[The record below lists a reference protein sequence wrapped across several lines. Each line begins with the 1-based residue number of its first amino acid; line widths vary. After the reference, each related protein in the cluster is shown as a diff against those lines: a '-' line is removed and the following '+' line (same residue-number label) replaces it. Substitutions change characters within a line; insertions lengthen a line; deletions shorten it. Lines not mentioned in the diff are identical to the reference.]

1 MSFFLLN
8 KTKMCN
14 NSSVINMF
22 KEELKLVPNK
32 PGSYQMYDESDT
44 VIYVGKAKNLKKRL
58 SSYFRG
64 THTGKTAKMISN
76 IAYFKYIVT
85 NTELES
91 FILEINLIKK
101 YNPKYN
107 ILLKDDKSFPFIK
120 INMKEKYPRVMVAR
134 RPKRDGSL
142 LFGPYVTGIR
152 ISEMMG
158 LIKWAY
164 PIRWCNTNFDGK
176 KPAKRP
182 CLHGEIGNCLAPCA
196 FPEREKEYL
205 DNIQKIINF
214 LNGDNKDIKIQ
225 LEKKMKSLASQ
236 MRFEEALEV
245 KNLLSALDILDAQII
260 TTLTS
265 SSNID
270 VFTLAS
276 SDELSAVNVMKIRA
290 GKNIGQF
297 NFPDEEVVGEK
308 SEILQSFISSYY
320 VEAQD
325 LPREILLEEYM
336 KESGS
341 LIENF
346 LYEKF
351 GKNVKVLFPEKGI
364 KRKLVDNSVKN
375 AENFVFASRD
385 KFERHKKLTTDALK
399 ELSEI
404 LKLDKIYRIE
414 GYDISNI
421 SGTNNVASMV
431 VFENGEPAKKEY
443 RKFKIKTVEGANDF
457 ACLQE
462 TLKRRLQSLKDGQK
476 NLDTKPDLILIDGGL
491 GQLHSVK
498 EIINE
503 FNMDIPVVSLAKQ
516 DEEIFTTSSSAPIR
530 LEKNNYALRLLQRV
544 RDESHRFAVL
554 YHRNLRG
561 QSLTSFLQEIP
572 GIGKATSEK
581 IWKHFKTKENI
592 FNAPPEAFAEIEG
605 ISEAKAIEIYNGI
618 HKE

>member
-1 MSFFLLN
+1 MVSEKIKEKVKLLPVSPGVYIMHD
-8 KTKMCN
+8 KTGK
-14 NSSVINMF
+14 
-22 KEELKLVPNK
+22 
-32 PGSYQMYDESDT
+32 
-44 VIYVGKAKNLKKRL
+44 VIYVGKAKKLKNRVKTYFD
-58 SSYFRG
+58 SSA
-64 THTGKTAKMISN
+64 KTQKTYALVSN
-76 IAYFKYIVT
+76 VEDFEYILT
-85 NTELES
+85 NSEQDAFSLES
-91 FILEINLIKK
+91 NLIHK
-101 YNPKYN
+101 YKPRYN

-176 KPAKRP
+176 KPLARP

-196 FPEREKEYL
+196 FPEREEKYMK
-205 DNIQKIINF
+205 NIQKIINF
-214 LNGDNKDIKIQ
+214 LNGDNKDIKIR
-225 LEKKMKSLASQ
+225 LENKMKDLASQ

-245 KNLLSALDILDAQII
+245 KNLLSSLEILDAQII
-260 TTLTS
+260 TTLSS

-270 VFTLAS
+270 VFTLSS
-276 SDELSAVNVMKIRA
+276 SDELSAVNVMKIRG

-297 NFPDEEVVGEK
+297 NYPDEEVVGEK

-325 LPREILLEEYM
+325 LPREILLDESM
-336 KESGS
+336 KDSGT

-346 LYEKF
+346 LFEKF
-351 GKNVKVLFPEKGI
+351 GKKVTVLFPEKGT
-364 KRKLVDNSVKN
+364 KRKLVENSMRN

-399 ELSEI
+399 ELSDI
-404 LKLDKIYRIE
+404 LNVKNINRIE

-462 TLKRRLQSLKDGQK
+462 TLKRRLQSLKEGQK

-491 GQLHSVK
+491 GQLHSVQ
-498 EIINE
+498 EIINQ
-503 FNMDIPVVSLAKQ
+503 FGKSIPVVSLAKQ
-516 DEEIFTTSSSAPIR
+516 DEEIFTTSSSVPIR
-530 LEKNNYALRLLQRV
+530 LERNNYALRLLQRV

-561 QSLTSFLQEIP
+561 QSLTSFLQQIP
-572 GIGKATSEK
+572 GVGKTTSEK

-592 FNAPPEAFAEIEG
+592 FNAGIDAFCEIDG
-605 ISEAKAIEIYNGI
+605 ISESKAIEIYKGI

>member
-1 MSFFLLN
+1 MISEKIKEKVKLLPASPGVYIMHD
-8 KTKMCN
+8 KTGK
-14 NSSVINMF
+14 
-22 KEELKLVPNK
+22 
-32 PGSYQMYDESDT
+32 
-44 VIYVGKAKNLKKRL
+44 VIYVGKAKKLKNRVKTYFD
-58 SSYFRG
+58 SSA
-64 THTGKTAKMISN
+64 KTQKTYALVSN
-76 IAYFKYIVT
+76 VEDFEYILT
-85 NTELES
+85 NSEQDAFSLES
-91 FILEINLIKK
+91 NLIHK
-101 YNPKYN
+101 YKPRYN

-176 KPAKRP
+176 KPLARP

-196 FPEREKEYL
+196 YPEREEEYMK
-205 DNIQKIINF
+205 NIQMIINF
-214 LNGDNKDIKIQ
+214 LNGDNKDIKIR
-225 LEKKMKSLASQ
+225 LENKMKDLASQ

-245 KNLLSALDILDAQII
+245 KNLLSSLEILDAQII
-260 TTLTS
+260 TTLSS

-270 VFTLAS
+270 VFTLSS
-276 SDELSAVNVMKIRA
+276 SDELSAVNVMKIRG

-297 NFPDEEVVGEK
+297 NYPDEEVVGEK

-325 LPREILLEEYM
+325 LPREILLDESM
-336 KESGS
+336 KDSGT

-346 LYEKF
+346 LFEKF
-351 GKNVKVLFPEKGI
+351 GKKVTVLFPEKGT
-364 KRKLVDNSVKN
+364 KRKLVENSMRN

-399 ELSEI
+399 ELSDI
-404 LKLDKIYRIE
+404 LNVENINRIE

-462 TLKRRLQSLKDGQK
+462 TLKRRLQSLKEGQK

-491 GQLHSVK
+491 GQLHSVQ
-498 EIINE
+498 EIINQ
-503 FNMDIPVVSLAKQ
+503 FGMSIPVVSLAKQ

-530 LEKNNYALRLLQRV
+530 LERNNYALRLLQRV

-572 GIGKATSEK
+572 GVGKTTSEK

-592 FNAPPEAFAEIEG
+592 FNAGIDAFCEIDG
-605 ISEAKAIEIYNGI
+605 ISESKAIEIYKGI

>member
-1 MSFFLLN
+1 MKKLLVKSRKFCKVSF
-8 KTKMCN
+8 
-14 NSSVINMF
+14 
-22 KEELKLVPNK
+22 
-32 PGSYQMYDESDT
+32 
-44 VIYVGKAKNLKKRL
+44 
-58 SSYFRG
+58 
-64 THTGKTAKMISN
+64 H
-76 IAYFKYIVT
+76 
-85 NTELES
+85 
-91 FILEINLIKK
+91 
-101 YNPKYN
+101 
-107 ILLKDDKSFPFIK
+107 
-120 INMKEKYPRVMVAR
+120 
-134 RPKRDGSL
+134 
-142 LFGPYVTGIR
+142 
-152 ISEMMG
+152 
-158 LIKWAY
+158 
-164 PIRWCNTNFDGK
+164 
-176 KPAKRP
+176 
-182 CLHGEIGNCLAPCA
+182 
-196 FPEREKEYL
+196 
-205 DNIQKIINF
+205 
-214 LNGDNKDIKIQ
+214 
-225 LEKKMKSLASQ
+225 
-236 MRFEEALEV
+236 
-245 KNLLSALDILDAQII
+245 
-260 TTLTS
+260 
-265 SSNID
+265 
-270 VFTLAS
+270 
-276 SDELSAVNVMKIRA
+276 
-290 GKNIGQF
+290 
-297 NFPDEEVVGEK
+297 
-308 SEILQSFISSYY
+308 

-351 GKNVKVLFPEKGI
+351 GKNVKVLFPEKGT

-516 DEEIFTTSSSAPIR
+516 DEEIFTTSSSVPIR

-572 GIGKATSEK
+572 GIGKTTSEK

>member
-1 MSFFLLN
+1 MISEKIKEKVKLLPASPGVYIMHD
-8 KTKMCN
+8 KTGK
-14 NSSVINMF
+14 
-22 KEELKLVPNK
+22 
-32 PGSYQMYDESDT
+32 
-44 VIYVGKAKNLKKRL
+44 VIYVGKAKKLKNRVKTYFD
-58 SSYFRG
+58 SSA
-64 THTGKTAKMISN
+64 KTQKTYALVSN
-76 IAYFKYIVT
+76 VEDYEYILT
-85 NTELES
+85 NSEQDAFSLES
-91 FILEINLIKK
+91 NLIHK
-101 YNPKYN
+101 YKPRYN

-176 KPAKRP
+176 KPLARP

-196 FPEREKEYL
+196 YPEREEEYMK
-205 DNIQKIINF
+205 NIQKIINF
-214 LNGDNKDIKIQ
+214 LNGDNKDIKIR
-225 LEKKMKSLASQ
+225 LENKMKDLASQ

-245 KNLLSALDILDAQII
+245 KNLLSSLEILDAQII
-260 TTLTS
+260 TTLSS

-270 VFTLAS
+270 VFTLSS
-276 SDELSAVNVMKIRA
+276 SDELSAVNVMKIRG

-297 NFPDEEVVGEK
+297 NYPDEEVVGEK

-325 LPREILLEEYM
+325 LPREILLDESM
-336 KESGS
+336 KDSGT

-346 LYEKF
+346 LFEKF
-351 GKNVKVLFPEKGI
+351 GKKVTVLFPEKGT
-364 KRKLVDNSVKN
+364 KRKLVENSMRN

-399 ELSEI
+399 ELSDI
-404 LKLDKIYRIE
+404 LNVENINRIE

-462 TLKRRLQSLKDGQK
+462 TLKRRLQSLKEGQK

-491 GQLHSVK
+491 GQLHSVQ
-498 EIINE
+498 EIINQ
-503 FNMDIPVVSLAKQ
+503 FGMSIPVVSLAKQ
-516 DEEIFTTSSSAPIR
+516 DEEIFTTSSSVPIR
-530 LEKNNYALRLLQRV
+530 LERNNYALRLLQRV

-572 GIGKATSEK
+572 GVGKTTSEK

-592 FNAPPEAFAEIEG
+592 FNAGIDAFCEIDG
-605 ISEAKAIEIYNGI
+605 ISESKAIEIYKGI

>member
-1 MSFFLLN
+1 MISEKIKEKVKLLPASPGVYIMHD
-8 KTKMCN
+8 KTGK
-14 NSSVINMF
+14 
-22 KEELKLVPNK
+22 
-32 PGSYQMYDESDT
+32 
-44 VIYVGKAKNLKKRL
+44 VIYVGKAKKLKNRVKTYFD
-58 SSYFRG
+58 SSA
-64 THTGKTAKMISN
+64 KTQKTYALVSN
-76 IAYFKYIVT
+76 VEDFEYILT
-85 NTELES
+85 NSEQDAFSLES
-91 FILEINLIKK
+91 NLIHK
-101 YNPKYN
+101 YKPRYN

-176 KPAKRP
+176 KPLARP

-196 FPEREKEYL
+196 YPEREEEYMK
-205 DNIQKIINF
+205 NIQKIINF
-214 LNGDNKDIKIQ
+214 LNGDNKDIKIR
-225 LEKKMKSLASQ
+225 LENKMKDLASQ

-245 KNLLSALDILDAQII
+245 KNLLSSLEILDAQII
-260 TTLTS
+260 TTLSS

-270 VFTLAS
+270 VFTLSS
-276 SDELSAVNVMKIRA
+276 SDELSAVNVMKIRG

-297 NFPDEEVVGEK
+297 NYPDEEVVGEK

-325 LPREILLEEYM
+325 LPREILLDESM
-336 KESGS
+336 KDSGT

-346 LYEKF
+346 LFEKF
-351 GKNVKVLFPEKGI
+351 GKKVTVLFPEKGT
-364 KRKLVDNSVKN
+364 KRKLVENSMRN

-399 ELSEI
+399 ELSDI
-404 LKLDKIYRIE
+404 LNVENINRIE

-462 TLKRRLQSLKDGQK
+462 TLKRRLQSLKEGQK

-491 GQLHSVK
+491 GQLHSVQ
-498 EIINE
+498 EIINQ
-503 FNMDIPVVSLAKQ
+503 FGMSIPVVSLAKQ
-516 DEEIFTTSSSAPIR
+516 DEEIFTTSSSVPIR
-530 LEKNNYALRLLQRV
+530 LERNNYALRLLQRV

-572 GIGKATSEK
+572 GVGKTTSEK

-592 FNAPPEAFAEIEG
+592 FNAGIDAFCEIDG
-605 ISEAKAIEIYNGI
+605 ISESKAIEIYKGI

>member
-1 MSFFLLN
+1 MVSEKIKEKVKLLPALPGVYIMHD
-8 KTKMCN
+8 KTGK
-14 NSSVINMF
+14 
-22 KEELKLVPNK
+22 
-32 PGSYQMYDESDT
+32 
-44 VIYVGKAKNLKKRL
+44 VIYVGKAKKLKNRVKT
-58 SSYFRG
+58 YFDASQ
-64 THTGKTAKMISN
+64 KTQKTYALVSN
-76 IAYFKYIVT
+76 VEDFEYILT
-85 NTELES
+85 NSEQDAFSLES
-91 FILEINLIKK
+91 NLIKK
-101 YNPKYN
+101 YKPRYN

-120 INMKEKYPRVMVAR
+120 INMKEKYPRVQVAR

-152 ISEMMG
+152 IGEIMG

-176 KPAKRP
+176 KQAKRP

-205 DNIQKIINF
+205 ENIKKIVDF

-225 LEKKMKSLASQ
+225 LEKRMHSLASE

-245 KNLLSALDILDAQII
+245 RNLLSALDVLDSQII
-260 TTLTS
+260 TTLSS

-270 VFTLAS
+270 VFALSS

-308 SEILQSFISSYY
+308 SEILQSFMSSYY
-320 VEAQD
+320 VESQD
-325 LPREILLEEYM
+325 LPREILLENYM
-336 KESGS
+336 SESKE
-341 LIENF
+341 LLENF
-346 LYEKF
+346 LFEKF
-351 GKNVKVLFPEKGI
+351 QKKVIITIPERGT
-364 KRKLVDNSVKN
+364 KRKLVENCLRN

-404 LKLDKIYRIE
+404 LKVENISRIE

-431 VFENGEPAKKEY
+431 VFENGEPSKSEY

-457 ACLQE
+457 ECLKE
-462 TLKRRLQSLKDGQK
+462 TIRRRLE
-476 NLDTKPDLILIDGGL
+476 NLVQEQNGFCKRPDLMLIDGGL

-498 EIINE
+498 EIVDE
-503 FNMDIPVVSLAKQ
+503 FGLQIPIVSLAKQ
-516 DEEIFTTSSSAPIR
+516 DEEVFVTESSVPIV

-554 YHRNLRG
+554 FHRNLRG
-561 QSLTSFLQEIP
+561 QSLTSFLREIP

-592 FNAPPEAFAEIEG
+592 FNAPPGAFAEIEG
-605 ISEAKAIEIYNGI
+605 ISKIKAFEIYENI
-618 HKE
+618 HKKENSESN

>member
-1 MSFFLLN
+1 MVSEKIKEKVKLLPASPGVYIMHD
-8 KTKMCN
+8 KTGK
-14 NSSVINMF
+14 
-22 KEELKLVPNK
+22 
-32 PGSYQMYDESDT
+32 
-44 VIYVGKAKNLKKRL
+44 VIYVGKAKKLKNRVKTYFD
-58 SSYFRG
+58 SSA
-64 THTGKTAKMISN
+64 KTQKTYALVSN
-76 IAYFKYIVT
+76 VEDFEYILT
-85 NTELES
+85 NSEQDAFSLES
-91 FILEINLIKK
+91 NLIHK
-101 YNPKYN
+101 YKPRYN

-120 INMKEKYPRVMVAR
+120 INMKEKYPRVIVAR

-164 PIRWCNTNFDGK
+164 PVRWCNTNFDGK
-176 KPAKRP
+176 KPLARR
-182 CLHGEIGNCLAPCA
+182 CLHGESGNCLAPCA
-196 FPEREKEYL
+196 YPEREEEYMK
-205 DNIQKIINF
+205 NIQKIINF
-214 LNGDNKDIKIQ
+214 LNGDNKDIKIR
-225 LEKKMKSLASQ
+225 LENKMKDLASQ

-245 KNLLSALDILDAQII
+245 KNLLSSLEILDAQII
-260 TTLTS
+260 TTLSS

-270 VFTLAS
+270 VFTLSS
-276 SDELSAVNVMKIRA
+276 SDELSAVNVMKIRG

-297 NFPDEEVVGEK
+297 NYPDEEVVGEK

-325 LPREILLEEYM
+325 LPREILLDESM
-336 KESGS
+336 KDSGT

-346 LYEKF
+346 LFEKF
-351 GKNVKVLFPEKGI
+351 GKKVTVLFPEKGT
-364 KRKLVDNSVKN
+364 KRKLVENSMRN

-399 ELSEI
+399 ELSDI
-404 LKLDKIYRIE
+404 LNVENINRIE

-462 TLKRRLQSLKDGQK
+462 TLKRRLQSLKEGQK

-491 GQLHSVK
+491 GQLHSVQ
-498 EIINE
+498 EIINQ
-503 FNMDIPVVSLAKQ
+503 FGMSIPVVSLAKQ
-516 DEEIFTTSSSAPIR
+516 DEEIFTTSSSVPIR
-530 LEKNNYALRLLQRV
+530 LERNNYALRLLQRV

-572 GIGKATSEK
+572 GVGKTTSEK

-592 FNAPPEAFAEIEG
+592 FNAGIDAFCEIDG
-605 ISEAKAIEIYNGI
+605 ISESKAIEIYKGI

>member
-1 MSFFLLN
+1 MISEKIKEKVKLLPASPGVYIMHD
-8 KTKMCN
+8 KTGK
-14 NSSVINMF
+14 
-22 KEELKLVPNK
+22 
-32 PGSYQMYDESDT
+32 
-44 VIYVGKAKNLKKRL
+44 VIYVGKAKKLKNRVKTYFD
-58 SSYFRG
+58 SSA
-64 THTGKTAKMISN
+64 KTQKTYALVSN
-76 IAYFKYIVT
+76 VEDFEYILT
-85 NTELES
+85 NSEQDAFSLES
-91 FILEINLIKK
+91 NLIHK
-101 YNPKYN
+101 YKPRYN

-176 KPAKRP
+176 KPLARP

-196 FPEREKEYL
+196 YPEREEEYMK
-205 DNIQKIINF
+205 NIQKIINF
-214 LNGDNKDIKIQ
+214 LNGDNKDIKIR
-225 LEKKMKSLASQ
+225 LENKMKDLASQ

-245 KNLLSALDILDAQII
+245 KNLLSSLEILDAQII
-260 TTLTS
+260 TTLSS

-270 VFTLAS
+270 VFTLSS
-276 SDELSAVNVMKIRA
+276 SDELSAVNVMKIRG

-297 NFPDEEVVGEK
+297 NYPDEEVVGEK

-325 LPREILLEEYM
+325 LPREILLDESM
-336 KESGS
+336 KDSGT

-346 LYEKF
+346 LFEKF
-351 GKNVKVLFPEKGI
+351 GKKVTVLFPEKGT
-364 KRKLVDNSVKN
+364 KRKLVENSMRN

-399 ELSEI
+399 ELSDI
-404 LKLDKIYRIE
+404 LNVENINRIE

-462 TLKRRLQSLKDGQK
+462 TLKRRLQSLKEGQK

-491 GQLHSVK
+491 GQLHSVQK
-498 EIINE
+498 IINQ
-503 FNMDIPVVSLAKQ
+503 FGMSIPVVSLAKQ
-516 DEEIFTTSSSAPIR
+516 DEEIFTTSSSVPIR
-530 LEKNNYALRLLQRV
+530 LERNNYALRLLQRV

-572 GIGKATSEK
+572 GVGKTTSEK

-592 FNAPPEAFAEIEG
+592 FNAGIDAFCEIDG
-605 ISEAKAIEIYNGI
+605 ISESKAIEIYKGI

>member
-1 MSFFLLN
+1 MISEKIKEKVKLLPASPGVYIMHD
-8 KTKMCN
+8 KTGK
-14 NSSVINMF
+14 
-22 KEELKLVPNK
+22 
-32 PGSYQMYDESDT
+32 
-44 VIYVGKAKNLKKRL
+44 VIYVGKAKKLKNRVKTYFD
-58 SSYFRG
+58 SSA
-64 THTGKTAKMISN
+64 KTQKTYALVSN
-76 IAYFKYIVT
+76 VEDFEYILT
-85 NTELES
+85 NSEQDAFSLES
-91 FILEINLIKK
+91 NLIHK
-101 YNPKYN
+101 YKPRYN

-176 KPAKRP
+176 KPLARP

-196 FPEREKEYL
+196 FPEREEEYMK
-205 DNIQKIINF
+205 NIQKIINF
-214 LNGDNKDIKIQ
+214 LNGDNKDIKIR
-225 LEKKMKSLASQ
+225 LENKMKDLASQ

-245 KNLLSALDILDAQII
+245 KNLLSSLEILDAQII
-260 TTLTS
+260 TTLSS

-270 VFTLAS
+270 VFTLSS
-276 SDELSAVNVMKIRA
+276 SDELSAVNVMKIRG

-297 NFPDEEVVGEK
+297 NYPDEEVVGEK

-325 LPREILLEEYM
+325 LPREILLDESM
-336 KESGS
+336 KDSGT

-346 LYEKF
+346 LFEKF
-351 GKNVKVLFPEKGI
+351 GKKVTVLFPEKGT
-364 KRKLVDNSVKN
+364 KRKLVENSMRN

-399 ELSEI
+399 ELSDI
-404 LKLDKIYRIE
+404 LNVENINRIE

-462 TLKRRLQSLKDGQK
+462 TLKRRLQSLKEGQK

-491 GQLHSVK
+491 GQLHSVQ
-498 EIINE
+498 EIINQ
-503 FNMDIPVVSLAKQ
+503 FGMSIPVVSLAKQ
-516 DEEIFTTSSSAPIR
+516 DEEIFTTSSSVPIR
-530 LEKNNYALRLLQRV
+530 LERNNYALRLLQRV

-572 GIGKATSEK
+572 GVGKTTSEK

-592 FNAPPEAFAEIEG
+592 FNAGIDSFCEIDG
-605 ISEAKAIEIYNGI
+605 ISESKAIEIYKGI

>member
-1 MSFFLLN
+1 MVSEKIKEKVKLLPVSPGVYIMHD
-8 KTKMCN
+8 KTGK
-14 NSSVINMF
+14 
-22 KEELKLVPNK
+22 
-32 PGSYQMYDESDT
+32 
-44 VIYVGKAKNLKKRL
+44 VIYVGKAKKLKNRVKTYFD
-58 SSYFRG
+58 SSA
-64 THTGKTAKMISN
+64 KTQKTYALVSN
-76 IAYFKYIVT
+76 VEDFEYILT
-85 NTELES
+85 NSEQDAFSLES
-91 FILEINLIKK
+91 NLIHK
-101 YNPKYN
+101 YKPRYN

-176 KPAKRP
+176 KPLARP

-196 FPEREKEYL
+196 YPEREEKYMK
-205 DNIQKIINF
+205 NIQKIINF
-214 LNGDNKDIKIQ
+214 LNGDNKDIKIR
-225 LEKKMKSLASQ
+225 LENKMKDLASQ

-245 KNLLSALDILDAQII
+245 KNLLSSLEILDAQII
-260 TTLTS
+260 TTLSS

-270 VFTLAS
+270 VFTLSS
-276 SDELSAVNVMKIRA
+276 SDELSAVNVMKIRG

-297 NFPDEEVVGEK
+297 NYPDEEVVGEK

-325 LPREILLEEYM
+325 LPREILLDESM
-336 KESGS
+336 KDSGT

-346 LYEKF
+346 LFGKF
-351 GKNVKVLFPEKGI
+351 GKKVSVLFPEKGT
-364 KRKLVDNSVKN
+364 KRKLVENSMRN

-399 ELSEI
+399 ELSTI
-404 LKLDKIYRIE
+404 LNVENINRIE

-462 TLKRRLQSLKDGQK
+462 TLKRRLQSLKEGQK

-491 GQLHSVK
+491 GQLHSVQ
-498 EIINE
+498 EIINQ
-503 FNMDIPVVSLAKQ
+503 FGMSIPVVSLAKQ
-516 DEEIFTTSSSAPIR
+516 DEEIFTTSSSVPIR
-530 LEKNNYALRLLQRV
+530 LERNNYALRLLQRV

-572 GIGKATSEK
+572 GVGKTTSEK

-592 FNAPPEAFAEIEG
+592 FNAGIDAFCEIDG
-605 ISEAKAIEIYNGI
+605 ISESKAIEIYKGI

>member
-1 MSFFLLN
+1 MVSEKIKEKVKLLPASPGVYIMHD
-8 KTKMCN
+8 KTGK
-14 NSSVINMF
+14 
-22 KEELKLVPNK
+22 
-32 PGSYQMYDESDT
+32 
-44 VIYVGKAKNLKKRL
+44 VIYVGKAKKLKNRVKTYFD
-58 SSYFRG
+58 SSA
-64 THTGKTAKMISN
+64 KTQKTYALVSN
-76 IAYFKYIVT
+76 VEDFEYILT
-85 NTELES
+85 NSEQDAFSLES
-91 FILEINLIKK
+91 NLIHK
-101 YNPKYN
+101 YKPRYN

-176 KPAKRP
+176 KPLARP
-182 CLHGEIGNCLAPCA
+182 CLHGGIGNCLAPCA
-196 FPEREKEYL
+196 FPEREEEYMK
-205 DNIQKIINF
+205 NIQKIINF
-214 LNGDNKDIKIQ
+214 LNGDNKDIKIR
-225 LEKKMKSLASQ
+225 LENKMKDLASQ

-245 KNLLSALDILDAQII
+245 KKLLSSLEILDAQII
-260 TTLTS
+260 TTLSS

-270 VFTLAS
+270 VFTLSS
-276 SDELSAVNVMKIRA
+276 SDELSAVNVMKIRG

-297 NFPDEEVVGEK
+297 NYPDEEVVGEK

-325 LPREILLEEYM
+325 LPREILLDESM
-336 KESGS
+336 KDSGT

-346 LYEKF
+346 LFEKF
-351 GKNVKVLFPEKGI
+351 GRKVTVLFPEKGT
-364 KRKLVDNSVKN
+364 KRKLVENSMRN

-399 ELSEI
+399 ELSDI
-404 LKLDKIYRIE
+404 LNIENINRIE

-462 TLKRRLQSLKDGQK
+462 TLKRRLQSLKEGQK

-491 GQLHSVK
+491 GQLHSVQ
-498 EIINE
+498 EIINQ
-503 FNMDIPVVSLAKQ
+503 FGMSIPVVSLAKQ
-516 DEEIFTTSSSAPIR
+516 DEEIFTTSSSVPIR
-530 LEKNNYALRLLQRV
+530 LERNNYALRLLQRV

-572 GIGKATSEK
+572 GVGKTTSEK

-592 FNAPPEAFAEIEG
+592 FNAGIDAFCEIDG
-605 ISEAKAIEIYNGI
+605 ISESKAIEIYKGI

>member
-1 MSFFLLN
+1 MVSEKIKEKVKLLPASPGVYIMHD
-8 KTKMCN
+8 KTGK
-14 NSSVINMF
+14 
-22 KEELKLVPNK
+22 
-32 PGSYQMYDESDT
+32 
-44 VIYVGKAKNLKKRL
+44 VIYVGKAKKLKNRVKTYFD
-58 SSYFRG
+58 SSA
-64 THTGKTAKMISN
+64 KTQKTYALVSN
-76 IAYFKYIVT
+76 VEDFEYILT
-85 NTELES
+85 NSEQDAFSLES
-91 FILEINLIKK
+91 NLIHK
-101 YNPKYN
+101 YKPRYN

-176 KPAKRP
+176 KPLARP

-196 FPEREKEYL
+196 YPEREEEYMK
-205 DNIQKIINF
+205 NIQKIINF
-214 LNGDNKDIKIQ
+214 LNGDNKDIKIR
-225 LEKKMKSLASQ
+225 LENKMKDLASQ

-245 KNLLSALDILDAQII
+245 KNLLSSLEILDAQII
-260 TTLTS
+260 TTLSS

-270 VFTLAS
+270 VFTLSS
-276 SDELSAVNVMKIRA
+276 SDELSAVNVMKIRG

-297 NFPDEEVVGEK
+297 NYPDEEVVGEK

-325 LPREILLEEYM
+325 LPREILLDESM
-336 KESGS
+336 KDSGT

-346 LYEKF
+346 LFEKF
-351 GKNVKVLFPEKGI
+351 GKKVTVLFPEKGT
-364 KRKLVDNSVKN
+364 KRKLVENSMRN

-399 ELSEI
+399 ELSDI
-404 LKLDKIYRIE
+404 LNVENINRIE

-462 TLKRRLQSLKDGQK
+462 TLKRRLQSLKEGQK

-491 GQLHSVK
+491 GQLHSVQK
-498 EIINE
+498 IINQ
-503 FNMDIPVVSLAKQ
+503 FGMSIPVVSLAKQ
-516 DEEIFTTSSSAPIR
+516 DEEIFTTSSSVPIR
-530 LEKNNYALRLLQRV
+530 LERNNYALRLLQRV

-572 GIGKATSEK
+572 GVGKTTSEK

-592 FNAPPEAFAEIEG
+592 FNAGIDAFCEIDG
-605 ISEAKAIEIYNGI
+605 ISESKAIEIYKGI

>member
-1 MSFFLLN
+1 MVSEKIKEKVKLLPASPGVYIMHD
-8 KTKMCN
+8 KTGK
-14 NSSVINMF
+14 
-22 KEELKLVPNK
+22 
-32 PGSYQMYDESDT
+32 
-44 VIYVGKAKNLKKRL
+44 VIYVGKAKKLKNRVKTYFD
-58 SSYFRG
+58 SSA
-64 THTGKTAKMISN
+64 KTQKTYALVSN
-76 IAYFKYIVT
+76 VEDFEYILT
-85 NTELES
+85 NSEQDAFSLES
-91 FILEINLIKK
+91 NLIHK
-101 YNPKYN
+101 YKPRYN

-176 KPAKRP
+176 KPLARP
-182 CLHGEIGNCLAPCA
+182 CLHGEIGNCLDPCA
-196 FPEREKEYL
+196 FPEREEKYMK
-205 DNIQKIINF
+205 NIQKIINF
-214 LNGDNKDIKIQ
+214 LNGDNKDIKIR
-225 LEKKMKSLASQ
+225 LENKMKDLASQ

-245 KNLLSALDILDAQII
+245 KNLLSSLEILDAQII
-260 TTLTS
+260 TTLSS

-270 VFTLAS
+270 VFTLSS
-276 SDELSAVNVMKIRA
+276 SDELSAVNVMKIRG

-297 NFPDEEVVGEK
+297 NYPDEEVVGEK

-325 LPREILLEEYM
+325 LPREILLDESM
-336 KESGS
+336 KDSGT

-346 LYEKF
+346 LFEKF
-351 GKNVKVLFPEKGI
+351 GKKVTVLFPEKGT
-364 KRKLVDNSVKN
+364 KRKLVENSMRN

-399 ELSEI
+399 ELSDI
-404 LKLDKIYRIE
+404 LNVENINRIE

-462 TLKRRLQSLKDGQK
+462 TLKRRLQSLKEGQK

-491 GQLHSVK
+491 GQLHSVQ
-498 EIINE
+498 EIINQ
-503 FNMDIPVVSLAKQ
+503 FGMSIPVVSLAKQ
-516 DEEIFTTSSSAPIR
+516 DEEIFTTSSSVPIR
-530 LEKNNYALRLLQRV
+530 LERNNYALRLLQRV

-572 GIGKATSEK
+572 GVGKTTSEK

-592 FNAPPEAFAEIEG
+592 FNAGIDAFCEIDG
-605 ISEAKAIEIYNGI
+605 ISESKAIEIYKGI

>member
-1 MSFFLLN
+1 MVSEKIKEKVKLLPASPGVYIMHD
-8 KTKMCN
+8 KTGK
-14 NSSVINMF
+14 
-22 KEELKLVPNK
+22 
-32 PGSYQMYDESDT
+32 
-44 VIYVGKAKNLKKRL
+44 VIYVGKAKKLKNRVKTYFD
-58 SSYFRG
+58 SSA
-64 THTGKTAKMISN
+64 KTQKTYALVSN
-76 IAYFKYIVT
+76 VEDFEYILT
-85 NTELES
+85 NSEQDAFSLES
-91 FILEINLIKK
+91 NLIHK
-101 YNPKYN
+101 YKPRYN

-176 KPAKRP
+176 KPLARP

-196 FPEREKEYL
+196 FPEREEEYMK
-205 DNIQKIINF
+205 NIQKIINF
-214 LNGDNKDIKIQ
+214 LNGDNKDIKIR
-225 LEKKMKSLASQ
+225 LENKMKNLASQ

-245 KNLLSALDILDAQII
+245 KNLLSSLEILDAQII
-260 TTLTS
+260 TTLSS

-270 VFTLAS
+270 VFTLSS
-276 SDELSAVNVMKIRA
+276 SDELSAVNVMKIRG

-297 NFPDEEVVGEK
+297 NYPDEEVVGEK
-308 SEILQSFISSYY
+308 SEILQSFISAYY

-325 LPREILLEEYM
+325 LPREILLDESM
-336 KESGS
+336 KDSGT

-346 LYEKF
+346 LFEKF
-351 GKNVKVLFPEKGI
+351 GKKVTVLFPEKGT
-364 KRKLVDNSVKN
+364 KRKLVENSMRN

-399 ELSEI
+399 ELSDI
-404 LKLDKIYRIE
+404 LNVENINRIE

-462 TLKRRLQSLKDGQK
+462 TLKRRLQSLKEGQK
-476 NLDTKPDLILIDGGL
+476 NLDIKPDLILIDGGL
-491 GQLHSVK
+491 GQLHSVQ
-498 EIINE
+498 EIINQ
-503 FNMDIPVVSLAKQ
+503 FGMSIPVVSLAKQ

-530 LEKNNYALRLLQRV
+530 LERNNYALRLLQRV

-572 GIGKATSEK
+572 GVGKTTSEK

-592 FNAPPEAFAEIEG
+592 FNAGIDAFCEIDG
-605 ISEAKAIEIYNGI
+605 ISESKAIEIYKGI

>member
-1 MSFFLLN
+1 MVSEKIKEKVKLLPASPGVYIMHD
-8 KTKMCN
+8 KTGK
-14 NSSVINMF
+14 
-22 KEELKLVPNK
+22 
-32 PGSYQMYDESDT
+32 
-44 VIYVGKAKNLKKRL
+44 VIYVGKAKKLKNRVKTYFD
-58 SSYFRG
+58 SSA
-64 THTGKTAKMISN
+64 KTQKTYALVSN
-76 IAYFKYIVT
+76 VEDFEYILT
-85 NTELES
+85 NSEQDAFSLES
-91 FILEINLIKK
+91 NLIHK
-101 YNPKYN
+101 YKPRYN

-176 KPAKRP
+176 KPLARP

-196 FPEREKEYL
+196 YPEREEEYMK
-205 DNIQKIINF
+205 NIQKIINF
-214 LNGDNKDIKIQ
+214 LNGDNKDIKIR
-225 LEKKMKSLASQ
+225 LENKMKDLASQ

-245 KNLLSALDILDAQII
+245 KNLLSSLEILDAQII
-260 TTLTS
+260 TTLSS

-270 VFTLAS
+270 VFTLSS
-276 SDELSAVNVMKIRA
+276 SDELSAVNVMKIRG

-297 NFPDEEVVGEK
+297 NYPDEEVVGEK

-325 LPREILLEEYM
+325 LPREILLDESM
-336 KESGS
+336 KDSGT

-346 LYEKF
+346 LFEKF
-351 GKNVKVLFPEKGI
+351 GKKVSVLFPEKGT
-364 KRKLVDNSVKN
+364 KRKLVENSMRN

-399 ELSEI
+399 ELSTI
-404 LKLDKIYRIE
+404 LNVENINRIE

-462 TLKRRLQSLKDGQK
+462 TLKRRLQSLKEGQK

-491 GQLHSVK
+491 GQLHSVQ
-498 EIINE
+498 EIINQ
-503 FNMDIPVVSLAKQ
+503 FGMSIPVVSLAKQ

-530 LEKNNYALRLLQRV
+530 LERNNYALRLLQRV

-572 GIGKATSEK
+572 GVGKTTSEK

-592 FNAPPEAFAEIEG
+592 FNAGIDAFCEIDG
-605 ISEAKAIEIYNGI
+605 ISESKAIEIYKGI

>member
-1 MSFFLLN
+1 MVSEKIKEKVKLLPASPGVYIMHD
-8 KTKMCN
+8 KTGK
-14 NSSVINMF
+14 
-22 KEELKLVPNK
+22 
-32 PGSYQMYDESDT
+32 
-44 VIYVGKAKNLKKRL
+44 VIYVGKAKKLKNRVKTYFD
-58 SSYFRG
+58 SSA
-64 THTGKTAKMISN
+64 KTQKTYALVSN
-76 IAYFKYIVT
+76 VEDFEYILT
-85 NTELES
+85 NSEQDAFSLES
-91 FILEINLIKK
+91 NLIHK
-101 YNPKYN
+101 YKPRYN

-176 KPAKRP
+176 KPLARP

-196 FPEREKEYL
+196 YPEREEEYMK
-205 DNIQKIINF
+205 NIQKIINF
-214 LNGDNKDIKIQ
+214 LNGDNKDIKIR
-225 LEKKMKSLASQ
+225 LENKMKDLASQ

-245 KNLLSALDILDAQII
+245 KNLLTSLEILDAQII
-260 TTLTS
+260 TTLSS

-270 VFTLAS
+270 VFTLSS
-276 SDELSAVNVMKIRA
+276 SDELSAVNVMKIRG

-297 NFPDEEVVGEK
+297 NYPDEEVVGEK

-325 LPREILLEEYM
+325 LPREILLDESM
-336 KESGS
+336 KDSGT

-346 LYEKF
+346 LFEKF
-351 GKNVKVLFPEKGI
+351 GKKVSVLFPEKGT
-364 KRKLVDNSVKN
+364 KRKLVENSMRN

-399 ELSEI
+399 ELSDI
-404 LKLDKIYRIE
+404 LNVENINRIE

-462 TLKRRLQSLKDGQK
+462 TLKRRLQSLKEGQK

-491 GQLHSVK
+491 GQLHSVQ
-498 EIINE
+498 EIINQ
-503 FNMDIPVVSLAKQ
+503 FGMSIPVVSLAKQ
-516 DEEIFTTSSSAPIR
+516 DEEIFTASSSVPIR
-530 LEKNNYALRLLQRV
+530 LERNNYALRLLQRV

-572 GIGKATSEK
+572 GVGKTTSEK

-592 FNAPPEAFAEIEG
+592 FNAGIDAFCEIDG
-605 ISEAKAIEIYNGI
+605 ISESKAIEIYKGI

>member
-1 MSFFLLN
+1 MVSEKIKEKVKLLPVSPGVYIMHD
-8 KTKMCN
+8 KTGK
-14 NSSVINMF
+14 
-22 KEELKLVPNK
+22 
-32 PGSYQMYDESDT
+32 
-44 VIYVGKAKNLKKRL
+44 VIYVGKAKKLKNRVKTYFD
-58 SSYFRG
+58 SSA
-64 THTGKTAKMISN
+64 KTQKTYALVSN
-76 IAYFKYIVT
+76 VEDFEYILT
-85 NTELES
+85 NSEQDAFSLES
-91 FILEINLIKK
+91 NLIHK
-101 YNPKYN
+101 YKPRYN

-176 KPAKRP
+176 KPLARP

-196 FPEREKEYL
+196 FPEREEEYMK
-205 DNIQKIINF
+205 NIQKIINF
-214 LNGDNKDIKIQ
+214 LNGDNKDIKIR
-225 LEKKMKSLASQ
+225 LENKMKDLASQ

-245 KNLLSALDILDAQII
+245 KNLLSSLEILDAQII
-260 TTLTS
+260 TTLSS

-270 VFTLAS
+270 VFTLSS
-276 SDELSAVNVMKIRA
+276 SDELSAVNVMKIRG

-297 NFPDEEVVGEK
+297 NYPDEEVVGEK

-325 LPREILLEEYM
+325 LPREILLDESM
-336 KESGS
+336 KDSGT

-346 LYEKF
+346 LFGKF
-351 GKNVKVLFPEKGI
+351 GKKVSVLFPEKGT
-364 KRKLVDNSVKN
+364 KRKLVENSMRN

-399 ELSEI
+399 ELSDI
-404 LKLDKIYRIE
+404 LNVENINRIE

-462 TLKRRLQSLKDGQK
+462 TLKRRLQSLKEGQK

-491 GQLHSVK
+491 GQLHSVQ
-498 EIINE
+498 EIINQ
-503 FNMDIPVVSLAKQ
+503 FGMSIPVVSLAKQ
-516 DEEIFTTSSSAPIR
+516 DEEIFTTSSSVPIR
-530 LEKNNYALRLLQRV
+530 LERNNYALRLLQRV

-572 GIGKATSEK
+572 GVGKTTSEK

-592 FNAPPEAFAEIEG
+592 FNAGIDAFCEIDG
-605 ISEAKAIEIYNGI
+605 ISESKAIEIYKGI

>member
-1 MSFFLLN
+1 MVSEKIKEKVKLLPASPGVYIMHD
-8 KTKMCN
+8 KTGK
-14 NSSVINMF
+14 
-22 KEELKLVPNK
+22 
-32 PGSYQMYDESDT
+32 
-44 VIYVGKAKNLKKRL
+44 VIYVGKAKKLKNRVKTYFD
-58 SSYFRG
+58 SSA
-64 THTGKTAKMISN
+64 KTQKTYALVSN
-76 IAYFKYIVT
+76 VEDFEYILT
-85 NTELES
+85 NSEQDAFSLES
-91 FILEINLIKK
+91 NLIHK
-101 YNPKYN
+101 YKPRYN

-120 INMKEKYPRVMVAR
+120 INMKEKYPRVIVAR

-164 PIRWCNTNFDGK
+164 PVRWCNTNFDGK
-176 KPAKRP
+176 KPLARP

-196 FPEREKEYL
+196 YPEREEEYMK
-205 DNIQKIINF
+205 NIQKIINF
-214 LNGDNKDIKIQ
+214 LNGDNKDIKIR
-225 LEKKMKSLASQ
+225 LENKMKDLASQ

-245 KNLLSALDILDAQII
+245 KNLLSSLEILDAQII
-260 TTLTS
+260 TTLSS

-270 VFTLAS
+270 VFTLSS
-276 SDELSAVNVMKIRA
+276 SDELSAVNVMKIRG

-297 NFPDEEVVGEK
+297 NYPDEEVVGEK

-325 LPREILLEEYM
+325 LPREILLDESM
-336 KESGS
+336 KDSGT

-346 LYEKF
+346 LFEKF
-351 GKNVKVLFPEKGI
+351 GKKVTVLFPEKGT
-364 KRKLVDNSVKN
+364 KRKLVENSMRN

-399 ELSEI
+399 ELSDI
-404 LKLDKIYRIE
+404 LNVENINRIE

-462 TLKRRLQSLKDGQK
+462 TLKRRLQSLKEGQK

-491 GQLHSVK
+491 GQLHSVQ
-498 EIINE
+498 EIINQ
-503 FNMDIPVVSLAKQ
+503 FGMSIPVVSLAKQ
-516 DEEIFTTSSSAPIR
+516 DEEIFTTSSSVPIR
-530 LEKNNYALRLLQRV
+530 LERNNYALRLLQRV

-572 GIGKATSEK
+572 GVGKTTSEK

-592 FNAPPEAFAEIEG
+592 FNAGIDAFCEIDG
-605 ISEAKAIEIYNGI
+605 ISESKAIEIYKGI

>member
-1 MSFFLLN
+1 MVSEKIKEKVKLLPASPGVYIMHD
-8 KTKMCN
+8 KTGK
-14 NSSVINMF
+14 
-22 KEELKLVPNK
+22 
-32 PGSYQMYDESDT
+32 
-44 VIYVGKAKNLKKRL
+44 VIYVGKAKKLKNRVKTYFD
-58 SSYFRG
+58 SSA
-64 THTGKTAKMISN
+64 KTQKTYALVSN
-76 IAYFKYIVT
+76 VEDFEYILT
-85 NTELES
+85 NSEQDAFSLES
-91 FILEINLIKK
+91 NLIHK
-101 YNPKYN
+101 YKPRYN

-176 KPAKRP
+176 KPLARP

-196 FPEREKEYL
+196 FPEREEEYMK
-205 DNIQKIINF
+205 NIQKIINF
-214 LNGDNKDIKIQ
+214 LNGDNKDIKIR
-225 LEKKMKSLASQ
+225 LENKMKDLASQ

-245 KNLLSALDILDAQII
+245 KNLLSSLEILDAQII
-260 TTLTS
+260 TTLSS

-270 VFTLAS
+270 VFTLSS
-276 SDELSAVNVMKIRA
+276 SDELSAVNVMKIRG

-297 NFPDEEVVGEK
+297 NYPDEEVVGEK

-325 LPREILLEEYM
+325 LPREILLDESM
-336 KESGS
+336 KDSGT

-346 LYEKF
+346 LFEKF
-351 GKNVKVLFPEKGI
+351 GKKVTVLFPEKGT
-364 KRKLVDNSVKN
+364 KRKLVENSMRN

-399 ELSEI
+399 ELSDI
-404 LKLDKIYRIE
+404 LNVENINRIE

-462 TLKRRLQSLKDGQK
+462 TLKRRLQSLKEGQK

-491 GQLHSVK
+491 GQLHSVQ
-498 EIINE
+498 EIINQ
-503 FNMDIPVVSLAKQ
+503 FGMSIPVVSLAKQ
-516 DEEIFTTSSSAPIR
+516 DEEIFTTSSSVPIR
-530 LEKNNYALRLLQRV
+530 LERNNYALRLLQRV

-572 GIGKATSEK
+572 GVGKTTSEK

-592 FNAPPEAFAEIEG
+592 FNAGIDAFCEIDG
-605 ISEAKAIEIYNGI
+605 ISESKAIEIYKGI

>member
-1 MSFFLLN
+1 MVSEKIKEKVKLLPASPGVYIMHD
-8 KTKMCN
+8 KTGK
-14 NSSVINMF
+14 
-22 KEELKLVPNK
+22 
-32 PGSYQMYDESDT
+32 
-44 VIYVGKAKNLKKRL
+44 VIYVGKAKKLKNRVKTYFD
-58 SSYFRG
+58 SSA
-64 THTGKTAKMISN
+64 KTQKTYALVSN
-76 IAYFKYIVT
+76 VEDFEYILT
-85 NTELES
+85 NSEQDAFSLES
-91 FILEINLIKK
+91 NLIHK
-101 YNPKYN
+101 YKPRYN

-176 KPAKRP
+176 KPLARP

-196 FPEREKEYL
+196 YPEREEEYMK
-205 DNIQKIINF
+205 NIQKIINF
-214 LNGDNKDIKIQ
+214 LNGDNKDIKIR
-225 LEKKMKSLASQ
+225 LENKMKDLASQ

-245 KNLLSALDILDAQII
+245 KNLLSSLEILDAQII
-260 TTLTS
+260 TTLSS

-270 VFTLAS
+270 VFTLSS
-276 SDELSAVNVMKIRA
+276 SDELSAVNVMKIRG

-297 NFPDEEVVGEK
+297 NYPDEEVVGEK

-325 LPREILLEEYM
+325 LPREILLDESM
-336 KESGS
+336 KDSGT

-346 LYEKF
+346 LFEKF
-351 GKNVKVLFPEKGI
+351 DKKVTVLFPEKGT
-364 KRKLVDNSVKN
+364 KRKLVENSMRN

-399 ELSEI
+399 ELSDI
-404 LKLDKIYRIE
+404 LNVENINRIE

-462 TLKRRLQSLKDGQK
+462 TLKRRLQSLKEGQK

-491 GQLHSVK
+491 GQLHSVQ
-498 EIINE
+498 EIINQ
-503 FNMDIPVVSLAKQ
+503 FGMSIPVVSLAKQ
-516 DEEIFTTSSSAPIR
+516 DEEIFTTSSSVPIR
-530 LEKNNYALRLLQRV
+530 LERNNYALRLLQRV

-572 GIGKATSEK
+572 GVGKTTSEK

-592 FNAPPEAFAEIEG
+592 FNAGIDAFCEIDG
-605 ISEAKAIEIYNGI
+605 ISESKAIEIYKGI

>member
-1 MSFFLLN
+1 MVSEKIKEKVKLLPASPGVYIMHD
-8 KTKMCN
+8 KTGK
-14 NSSVINMF
+14 
-22 KEELKLVPNK
+22 
-32 PGSYQMYDESDT
+32 
-44 VIYVGKAKNLKKRL
+44 VIYVGKAKKLKNRVKTYFD
-58 SSYFRG
+58 SSA
-64 THTGKTAKMISN
+64 KTQKTYALVSN
-76 IAYFKYIVT
+76 VEDFEYILT
-85 NTELES
+85 NSEQDAFSLES
-91 FILEINLIKK
+91 NLIHK
-101 YNPKYN
+101 YKPRYN

-176 KPAKRP
+176 KPLARP

-196 FPEREKEYL
+196 YPEREEEYMK
-205 DNIQKIINF
+205 NIQKIINF
-214 LNGDNKDIKIQ
+214 LNGDNKDIKIR
-225 LEKKMKSLASQ
+225 LENKMKDLASQ

-245 KNLLSALDILDAQII
+245 KNLLSSLEILDAQII
-260 TTLTS
+260 TTLSS

-270 VFTLAS
+270 VFTLSS
-276 SDELSAVNVMKIRA
+276 SDELSAVNVMKIRG

-297 NFPDEEVVGEK
+297 NYPDEEVVGEK

-325 LPREILLEEYM
+325 LPREILLDESM
-336 KESGS
+336 KDGGT

-346 LYEKF
+346 LFEKF
-351 GKNVKVLFPEKGI
+351 GKKVTVLFPEKGT
-364 KRKLVDNSVKN
+364 KRKLVENSMRN

-399 ELSEI
+399 ELSDI
-404 LKLDKIYRIE
+404 LNVENINRIE

-462 TLKRRLQSLKDGQK
+462 TLKRRLQSLKEGQK

-491 GQLHSVK
+491 GQLHSVQ
-498 EIINE
+498 EIINQ
-503 FNMDIPVVSLAKQ
+503 FGMSIPVVSLAKQ
-516 DEEIFTTSSSAPIR
+516 DEEIFTTSSSVPIR
-530 LEKNNYALRLLQRV
+530 LERNNYALRLLQRV

-572 GIGKATSEK
+572 GVGKTTSEK

-592 FNAPPEAFAEIEG
+592 FNAGIDAFCEIDG
-605 ISEAKAIEIYNGI
+605 ISESKAIEIYKGI

>member
-1 MSFFLLN
+1 MVSEKIKEKVRLLPASPGVYIMHD
-8 KTKMCN
+8 KTGK
-14 NSSVINMF
+14 
-22 KEELKLVPNK
+22 
-32 PGSYQMYDESDT
+32 
-44 VIYVGKAKNLKKRL
+44 VIYVGKAKKLKNRVKTYFD
-58 SSYFRG
+58 SSA
-64 THTGKTAKMISN
+64 KTQKTYALVSN
-76 IAYFKYIVT
+76 VEDFEYILT
-85 NTELES
+85 NSEQDAFSLES
-91 FILEINLIKK
+91 NLIHK
-101 YNPKYN
+101 YKPRYN

-176 KPAKRP
+176 KPLARP

-196 FPEREKEYL
+196 YPEREEEYMK
-205 DNIQKIINF
+205 NIQKIINF
-214 LNGDNKDIKIQ
+214 LNGDNKDIKIR
-225 LEKKMKSLASQ
+225 LENRMKDLASQ

-245 KNLLSALDILDAQII
+245 KNLLSALEILDAQII
-260 TTLTS
+260 TTLSS

-270 VFTLAS
+270 VFTLSS
-276 SDELSAVNVMKIRA
+276 SDELSAVNVMKIRG

-297 NFPDEEVVGEK
+297 NYPDEEVVGEK

-325 LPREILLEEYM
+325 LPREILLDESM
-336 KESGS
+336 KDSGT

-346 LYEKF
+346 LFEKF
-351 GKNVKVLFPEKGI
+351 GKKVTVLFPEKGT
-364 KRKLVDNSVKN
+364 KRKLVENSMRN

-399 ELSEI
+399 ELSDI
-404 LKLDKIYRIE
+404 LNVENINRIE

-462 TLKRRLQSLKDGQK
+462 TLKRRLQSLKEGQK

-491 GQLHSVK
+491 GQLHSVQ
-498 EIINE
+498 EIINQ
-503 FNMDIPVVSLAKQ
+503 FGMSIPVVSLAKQ
-516 DEEIFTTSSSAPIR
+516 DEEIFTTSSSVPIR
-530 LEKNNYALRLLQRV
+530 LERNNYALRLLQRV

-572 GIGKATSEK
+572 GVGKTTSEK

-592 FNAPPEAFAEIEG
+592 FNAGIDAFCEIDG
-605 ISEAKAIEIYNGI
+605 ISESKAIEIYKGI

>member
-1 MSFFLLN
+1 MISEKIKEKVKLLPASPGVYIMHD
-8 KTKMCN
+8 KTGK
-14 NSSVINMF
+14 
-22 KEELKLVPNK
+22 
-32 PGSYQMYDESDT
+32 
-44 VIYVGKAKNLKKRL
+44 VIYVGKAKKLKNRVKTYFD
-58 SSYFRG
+58 SSA
-64 THTGKTAKMISN
+64 KTQKTYALVSN
-76 IAYFKYIVT
+76 VEDFEYILT
-85 NTELES
+85 NSEQDAFSLES
-91 FILEINLIKK
+91 NLIHK
-101 YNPKYN
+101 YKPRYN

-176 KPAKRP
+176 KPLARP

-196 FPEREKEYL
+196 YPEREEEYMK
-205 DNIQKIINF
+205 NIQKIINF
-214 LNGDNKDIKIQ
+214 LNGDNKDIKIR
-225 LEKKMKSLASQ
+225 LENKMKDLASQ

-245 KNLLSALDILDAQII
+245 KNLLSSLEILDAQII
-260 TTLTS
+260 TTLSS

-270 VFTLAS
+270 VFTLSS
-276 SDELSAVNVMKIRA
+276 SDELSAVNVMKIRG

-297 NFPDEEVVGEK
+297 NYPDEEVVGEK

-325 LPREILLEEYM
+325 LPREILLDESM
-336 KESGS
+336 KDSGT

-346 LYEKF
+346 LFEKF
-351 GKNVKVLFPEKGI
+351 GKKVTVLFPEKGT
-364 KRKLVDNSVKN
+364 KRKLVENSMRN

-399 ELSEI
+399 ELSDI
-404 LKLDKIYRIE
+404 LNVENINRIE

-462 TLKRRLQSLKDGQK
+462 TLKRRLQSLKEGQK

-491 GQLHSVK
+491 GQLHSVQ
-498 EIINE
+498 EIINQ
-503 FNMDIPVVSLAKQ
+503 FGMSIPVVSLAKQ
-516 DEEIFTTSSSAPIR
+516 DEEIFTASSSVPIR
-530 LEKNNYALRLLQRV
+530 LERNNYALRLLQRV

-572 GIGKATSEK
+572 GVGKTTSEK

-592 FNAPPEAFAEIEG
+592 FNAGIDAFCEIDG
-605 ISEAKAIEIYNGI
+605 ISESKAIEIYKGI

>member
-1 MSFFLLN
+1 MVSEKIKEKVKLLPASPGVYIMHD
-8 KTKMCN
+8 KTGK
-14 NSSVINMF
+14 
-22 KEELKLVPNK
+22 
-32 PGSYQMYDESDT
+32 
-44 VIYVGKAKNLKKRL
+44 VIYVGKAKKLKNRVKTYFD
-58 SSYFRG
+58 SSA
-64 THTGKTAKMISN
+64 KTQKTYALVSN
-76 IAYFKYIVT
+76 VEDFEYILT
-85 NTELES
+85 NSEQDAFSLES
-91 FILEINLIKK
+91 NLIHK
-101 YNPKYN
+101 YKPRYN

-176 KPAKRP
+176 KPLARP

-196 FPEREKEYL
+196 YPEREEEYMK
-205 DNIQKIINF
+205 NIQKIVNF
-214 LNGDNKDIKIQ
+214 LNGDNKDIKIR
-225 LEKKMKSLASQ
+225 LENKMKDLASQ

-245 KNLLSALDILDAQII
+245 KNLLSSLEILDAQII
-260 TTLTS
+260 TTLSS

-270 VFTLAS
+270 VFTLSS
-276 SDELSAVNVMKIRA
+276 SDELSAVNVMKIRG

-297 NFPDEEVVGEK
+297 NYPDEEVVGEK

-325 LPREILLEEYM
+325 LPREILLDESM
-336 KESGS
+336 KDSGT

-346 LYEKF
+346 LFEKF
-351 GKNVKVLFPEKGI
+351 GKKVTVLFPEKGT
-364 KRKLVDNSVKN
+364 KRKLVENSMRN

-399 ELSEI
+399 ELSDI
-404 LKLDKIYRIE
+404 LNVENINRIE

-462 TLKRRLQSLKDGQK
+462 TLKRRLQSLKEGQK

-491 GQLHSVK
+491 GQLHSVQ
-498 EIINE
+498 EIINR
-503 FNMDIPVVSLAKQ
+503 FGMSIPVVSLAKQ
-516 DEEIFTTSSSAPIR
+516 DEEIFTTSSSVPIR
-530 LEKNNYALRLLQRV
+530 LERNNYALRLLQRV

-572 GIGKATSEK
+572 GVGKTTSEK

-592 FNAPPEAFAEIEG
+592 FNAGIDAFCEIDG
-605 ISEAKAIEIYNGI
+605 ISESKAIEIYKGI

>member
-1 MSFFLLN
+1 MVSEKIKEKVKLLPA
-8 KTKMCN
+8 
-14 NSSVINMF
+14 S
-22 KEELKLVPNK
+22 
-32 PGSYQMYDESDT
+32 PGVYIMYDKT
-44 VIYVGKAKNLKKRL
+44 GKVIYVGKAKKLKNRVKTYFD
-58 SSYFRG
+58 SSA
-64 THTGKTAKMISN
+64 KTQKTYALVSN
-76 IAYFKYIVT
+76 VEDFEYILT
-85 NTELES
+85 NSEQDAFSLES
-91 FILEINLIKK
+91 NLIHK
-101 YNPKYN
+101 YKPRYN

-176 KPAKRP
+176 KPLARP

-196 FPEREKEYL
+196 FPEREEKYMK
-205 DNIQKIINF
+205 NIQKIINF
-214 LNGDNKDIKIQ
+214 LNGDNKDIKIR
-225 LEKKMKSLASQ
+225 LENKMKDLASQ

-245 KNLLSALDILDAQII
+245 KNLLSALEILDAQII
-260 TTLTS
+260 TTLSS

-270 VFTLAS
+270 VFTLSS
-276 SDELSAVNVMKIRA
+276 SDELSAVNVMKIRG

-297 NFPDEEVVGEK
+297 NYPDEEVVGEK

-325 LPREILLEEYM
+325 LPREILLDESM
-336 KESGS
+336 KDSGT

-346 LYEKF
+346 LFEKF
-351 GKNVKVLFPEKGI
+351 GKKVSVLFPEKGT
-364 KRKLVDNSVKN
+364 KRKLVENSMRN

-399 ELSEI
+399 ELSTI
-404 LKLDKIYRIE
+404 LNVGNINRIE

-462 TLKRRLQSLKDGQK
+462 TLRRRLQSLKEGQK

-491 GQLHSVK
+491 GQLHSVQ
-498 EIINE
+498 EIINQ
-503 FNMDIPVVSLAKQ
+503 FGMSIPVVSLAKQ
-516 DEEIFTTSSSAPIR
+516 DEEIFTTSSSVPIR
-530 LEKNNYALRLLQRV
+530 LERNNYALRLLQRV

-572 GIGKATSEK
+572 GVGKTTSEK

-592 FNAPPEAFAEIEG
+592 FNAGIDAFCEIDG
-605 ISEAKAIEIYNGI
+605 ISESKAIEIYKGI

>member
-1 MSFFLLN
+1 MVSEKIKEKVKLLPASPGVYIMHD
-8 KTKMCN
+8 KTGK
-14 NSSVINMF
+14 
-22 KEELKLVPNK
+22 
-32 PGSYQMYDESDT
+32 
-44 VIYVGKAKNLKKRL
+44 VIYVGKAKKLKNRVKTYFD
-58 SSYFRG
+58 SSA
-64 THTGKTAKMISN
+64 KTQKTYALVSN
-76 IAYFKYIVT
+76 VEDFEYILT
-85 NTELES
+85 NSEQDAFSLES
-91 FILEINLIKK
+91 NLIHK
-101 YNPKYN
+101 YKPRYN

-176 KPAKRP
+176 KPLARP

-196 FPEREKEYL
+196 YPEREEEYMK
-205 DNIQKIINF
+205 NIQKIINF
-214 LNGDNKDIKIQ
+214 LNGDNKDIKIR
-225 LEKKMKSLASQ
+225 LENKMKDLASQ

-245 KNLLSALDILDAQII
+245 KNLLSSLEILDAQII
-260 TTLTS
+260 TTLSS

-270 VFTLAS
+270 VFTLSS
-276 SDELSAVNVMKIRA
+276 SDELSAVNVMKIRG

-297 NFPDEEVVGEK
+297 NYPDEEVVGEK

-325 LPREILLEEYM
+325 LPREILLDESM
-336 KESGS
+336 KDSGT

-346 LYEKF
+346 LFEKF
-351 GKNVKVLFPEKGI
+351 GKKVTVLFPEKGT
-364 KRKLVDNSVKN
+364 KRKLVENSMRN

-399 ELSEI
+399 ELSTI
-404 LKLDKIYRIE
+404 LNVENINRIE

-462 TLKRRLQSLKDGQK
+462 TLKRRLQSLKEGQK

-491 GQLHSVK
+491 GQLHSVQ
-498 EIINE
+498 EIIDQFGMN
-503 FNMDIPVVSLAKQ
+503 IPVVSLAKQ

-530 LEKNNYALRLLQRV
+530 LERNNYALRLLQRV

-572 GIGKATSEK
+572 GVGKTTSEK

-592 FNAPPEAFAEIEG
+592 FNAGIDAFCEIDG
-605 ISEAKAIEIYNGI
+605 ISESKAIEIYKGI

>member
-1 MSFFLLN
+1 MVSEKIKEKVKLLPV
-8 KTKMCN
+8 
-14 NSSVINMF
+14 S
-22 KEELKLVPNK
+22 
-32 PGSYQMYDESDT
+32 PGVYIMHDKNGK
-44 VIYVGKAKNLKKRL
+44 VIYVGKAKKLKNRVKTYFD
-58 SSYFRG
+58 SSA
-64 THTGKTAKMISN
+64 KTQKTYALVSN
-76 IAYFKYIVT
+76 VEDFEYILT
-85 NTELES
+85 NSEQDAFSLES
-91 FILEINLIKK
+91 NLIHK
-101 YNPKYN
+101 YKPRYN

-176 KPAKRP
+176 KPLARP

-196 FPEREKEYL
+196 YPEREEEYMK
-205 DNIQKIINF
+205 NIQKIINF
-214 LNGDNKDIKIQ
+214 LNGDNKDIKIR
-225 LEKKMKSLASQ
+225 LENKMKDLASQ

-245 KNLLSALDILDAQII
+245 KNLLSSLEILDAQII
-260 TTLTS
+260 TTLSS

-270 VFTLAS
+270 VFTLSS
-276 SDELSAVNVMKIRA
+276 SDELSAVNVMKIRG
-290 GKNIGQF
+290 GKNIDQF
-297 NFPDEEVVGEK
+297 NYPDEEVVGEK

-325 LPREILLEEYM
+325 LPREILLDESM
-336 KESGS
+336 KDSGT

-346 LYEKF
+346 LFEKF
-351 GKNVKVLFPEKGI
+351 GKNVSVLFPEKGT
-364 KRKLVDNSVKN
+364 KRKLVDNSMRN

-399 ELSEI
+399 ELSDI
-404 LKLDKIYRIE
+404 LNVENINRIE

-462 TLKRRLQSLKDGQK
+462 TLKRRLQSLKEGQK

-491 GQLHSVK
+491 GQLHSVQ
-498 EIINE
+498 EIINQ
-503 FNMDIPVVSLAKQ
+503 FGMSIPVVSLAKQ
-516 DEEIFTTSSSAPIR
+516 DEEIFTTSSSVPIR
-530 LEKNNYALRLLQRV
+530 LERNNYALRLLQRV

-572 GIGKATSEK
+572 GVGKTTSEK

-592 FNAPPEAFAEIEG
+592 FNAGIDAFCEIDG
-605 ISEAKAIEIYNGI
+605 ISESKAIEIYKGI

>member
-1 MSFFLLN
+1 MVSEKIKEKVKLLPASPGVYIMHD
-8 KTKMCN
+8 KTGK
-14 NSSVINMF
+14 
-22 KEELKLVPNK
+22 
-32 PGSYQMYDESDT
+32 
-44 VIYVGKAKNLKKRL
+44 VIYVGKAKKLKNRVKTYFD
-58 SSYFRG
+58 SSA
-64 THTGKTAKMISN
+64 KTQKTYALVSN
-76 IAYFKYIVT
+76 VEDFEYILT
-85 NTELES
+85 NSEQDAFSLES
-91 FILEINLIKK
+91 NLIHK
-101 YNPKYN
+101 YKPRYN

-176 KPAKRP
+176 KPLARP

-196 FPEREKEYL
+196 FPEREEEYMK
-205 DNIQKIINF
+205 NIQKIINF
-214 LNGDNKDIKIQ
+214 LNGDNKDIKIR
-225 LEKKMKSLASQ
+225 LENKMKDLASQ

-245 KNLLSALDILDAQII
+245 KNLLSSLEILDAQII
-260 TTLTS
+260 TTLSS

-270 VFTLAS
+270 VFTLSS
-276 SDELSAVNVMKIRA
+276 SDELSAVNVMKIHG

-297 NFPDEEVVGEK
+297 NYPDEEVVGEK

-325 LPREILLEEYM
+325 LPREILLDVSM
-336 KESGS
+336 KDSGT

-346 LYEKF
+346 LFEKF
-351 GKNVKVLFPEKGI
+351 GKKVTVLFPEKGT
-364 KRKLVDNSVKN
+364 KRKLVENSMRN

-399 ELSEI
+399 ELSDI
-404 LKLDKIYRIE
+404 LNVENINRIE

-462 TLKRRLQSLKDGQK
+462 TLKRRLQSLKEGQK

-491 GQLHSVK
+491 GQLHSVQ
-498 EIINE
+498 ETINQ
-503 FNMDIPVVSLAKQ
+503 FGMSIPVVSLAKQ
-516 DEEIFTTSSSAPIR
+516 DEEIFTTSSSVPIR
-530 LEKNNYALRLLQRV
+530 LERNNYALRLLQRV

-572 GIGKATSEK
+572 GVGKTTSEK

-592 FNAPPEAFAEIEG
+592 FNAGIDAFCEIDG
-605 ISEAKAIEIYNGI
+605 ISKSKAIEIYKGI

>member
-1 MSFFLLN
+1 MISEKIKEKVKLLPASPGVYIMHD
-8 KTKMCN
+8 KTGK
-14 NSSVINMF
+14 
-22 KEELKLVPNK
+22 
-32 PGSYQMYDESDT
+32 
-44 VIYVGKAKNLKKRL
+44 VIYVGKAKKLKNRVKTYFD
-58 SSYFRG
+58 SSA
-64 THTGKTAKMISN
+64 KTQKTYALVSN
-76 IAYFKYIVT
+76 VEDFEYILT
-85 NTELES
+85 NSEQDAFSLES
-91 FILEINLIKK
+91 NLIHK
-101 YNPKYN
+101 YKPRYN

-176 KPAKRP
+176 KPLARP

-196 FPEREKEYL
+196 YPEREEEYMK
-205 DNIQKIINF
+205 NIQKIINF
-214 LNGDNKDIKIQ
+214 LNGDNKDIKIR
-225 LEKKMKSLASQ
+225 LENKMKDLASQ

-245 KNLLSALDILDAQII
+245 KNLLSSLEILDAQII
-260 TTLTS
+260 TTLSS

-270 VFTLAS
+270 VFTLSS
-276 SDELSAVNVMKIRA
+276 SDELSAVNVMKIRG

-297 NFPDEEVVGEK
+297 NYPDEEVVGEK

-325 LPREILLEEYM
+325 LPREILLDESM
-336 KESGS
+336 KDSGT

-346 LYEKF
+346 LFEKF
-351 GKNVKVLFPEKGI
+351 GKKVTVLFPEKGT
-364 KRKLVDNSVKN
+364 KRKLVENSMRN

-399 ELSEI
+399 ELSDI
-404 LKLDKIYRIE
+404 LNVENINRIE

-462 TLKRRLQSLKDGQK
+462 TLKRRLQSLKEGQK

-491 GQLHSVK
+491 GQLHSVQ
-498 EIINE
+498 EIINQ
-503 FNMDIPVVSLAKQ
+503 FGMSIPVVSLAKQ

-530 LEKNNYALRLLQRV
+530 LERNNYALRLLQRV

-572 GIGKATSEK
+572 GVGKTTSEK

-592 FNAPPEAFAEIEG
+592 FNAGIDAFCEIDG
-605 ISEAKAIEIYNGI
+605 ISESKAIEIYKGI